1 MIKIYTDAAT
11 KGNPGPSGIG
21 FVLVGEGLYQQIAVP
36 LEGTYSNHEAEFIA
50 LVTGLSYL
58 VDHKLN
64 KEVLQILSDSK
75 IVVSAIEK
83 SYVKNE
89 VFKPHLHQL
98 KSLLNQF
105 ELYLIEWIPDAKNK
119 GADNLA
125 RQALRTALKNSDSTK
140 A

>member
-21 FVLVGEGLYQQIAVP
+21 FVLVGENLYQQLSVP

-58 VDHKLN
+58 VEHKMN
-64 KEVLQILSDSK
+64 KESLHIFSDSK
-75 IVVSAIEK
+75 IVISALEK
-83 SYVKNE
+83 NYVKNE

-98 KSLLNQF
+98 RSLLNQF
-105 ELYLIEWIPDAKNK
+105 EVYLVEWIPDTKNK

-125 RQALRTALKNSDSTK
+125 RQALRKALTNFDSSK